1 MEEVGSSETL
11 AEHYHTT
18 WRHIAEDLHVLNS
31 GRFRLLQK
39 LFKNSEASLS
49 GVV

>member
-1 MEEVGSSETL
+1 MEAVGSSETL

-18 WRHIAEDLHVLNS
+18 WRHITEDIYVLKS

-39 LFKNSEASLS
+39 LFQSSAASFT